1 MTKEK
6 TVKLNYYETVNDIRV
21 YTVKVVKLKNI
32 LKLIENNIC
41 FDNKIS
47 DLKIYEVEFFNRNC
61 YNEKNMDAIRRVT
74 ITEENYKE
82 ILKAFKEASNNE
94 N

>member
-6 TVKLNYYETVNDIRV
+6 TVKLDYYETVDDVRV
-21 YTVKVVKLKNI
+21 HTTKIVKLKNI

-41 FDNKIS
+41 FDNTIS

-82 ILKAFKEASNNE
+82 ILKAFKEAR
-94 N
+94 